1 MENKK
6 ITRDYGLDIVRVIS
20 MLGIVILHINGAGG
34 VLDCCQ
40 NQQAVGLYWTAF
52 WVEILAY
59 TSVDIFG
66 LMSGYLGI
74 YKKKTSC
81 VRILELICIVFFYCV
96 CITVVFKIAFP
107 EMVIGIKGLLKG
119 VFPQIVGRYWYI
131 TCYIPIGIFQP
142 YINKAIL
149 SLSEKEHL
157 RLSILIIAVF
167 GLLQSFVIVDLFTF
181 KQGYS
186 FVWLLCLYIVGAY
199 IKRVDLFRSANKIKQ
214 KSMAILLAGSVVLLV
229 GNIFVDFVI
238 HKNISYFVSYIS
250 PIILLM
256 SICIIFLFRNT
267 EIKSFSKIIAT
278 LSMVT
283 FDVYLLHCHIL
294 IYDNFITDHVCWIAD
309 MNIAVIPF
317 VIVACGI
324 VILLVASI
332 IGVVRSYIFK
342 ITKLND
348 LIKKVSVKLDK
359 LLYVTGE

>member
-6 ITRDYGLDIVRVIS
+6 ITRDYGLDIVRIIS

-34 VLDCCQ
+34 VLSSSG
-40 NQQAVGLYWTAF
+40 NQQMTVSYWTAF
-52 WVEILAY
+52 WVEIMAY

-96 CITVVFKIAFP
+96 CITVIFKIAFP
-107 EMVIGIKGLLKG
+107 EMVVGIKGLLKG
-119 VFPQIVGRYWYI
+119 VFPQIAGRYWYI

-157 RLSILIIAVF
+157 RLSVLIITVF
-167 GLLQSFVIVDLFTF
+167 GLLQSFVIVDLFAF
-181 KQGYS
+181 NRGYS
-186 FVWLLCLYIVGAY
+186 FVWLLCLYIVGSY
-199 IKRVDLFRSANKIKQ
+199 IKRVDMFKSTKKLKQ
-214 KSMAILLAGSVVLLV
+214 KSIVILLAGSFVLLV
-229 GNIFVDFVI
+229 GNVFIVFVL

-250 PIILLM
+250 PVILLM
-256 SICIIFLFRNT
+256 SICIIFIFRNM
-267 EIKSFSKIIAT
+267 EIIICNNIIAT

-294 IYDNFITDHVCWIAD
+294 IYDNFITDHFRWISD
-309 MNIAVIPF
+309 MNFAVMPF
-317 VIVACGI
+317 VIVACSIGI
-324 VILLVASI
+324 FAVASI
-332 IGVVRSYIFK
+332 IGIVRSYIFK

-348 LIKKVSVKLDK
+348 LIKKVSAKLDK
-359 LLYVTGE
+359 LLYVTGG